1 MTAQTEVRDYV
12 IWSKHLHGDSA
23 VAERVAALRPGQ
35 TIHLAVDGV
44 LGSWRKMDQ
53 GKDGR
58 PTPGIRPL
66 GATQTF
72 WRELYRSR
80 RGAVVS
86 VAVVDEVAVKHAT
99 QMVETSGR
107 SIAERQAA
115 LSALLAM
122 RGQGWAS
129 DGTPFDRDAAHER

>member
-1 MTAQTEVRDYV
+1 
-12 IWSKHLHGDSA
+12 LHGDPA
-23 VAERVAALRPGQ
+23 VAARVAALRPGQ
-35 TIHLAVDGV
+35 TIQLSVDGV
-44 LGSWRKMDQ
+44 AGSWRKMDQ

-66 GATQTF
+66 GAAQQF

-86 VAVVDEVAVKHAT
+86 IRLIDDTEDRVA
-99 QMVETSGR
+99 QTSDRPGPGQ
-107 SIAERQAA
+107 SERAAA
-115 LSALLAM
+115 LTALLAM

-129 DGTPFDRDAAHER
+129 DGTPFDRDMAHER